1 MCLYKLLFV
10 VPLFITCRVYG
21 QQEFT
26 INGALYKAGTANR
39 IAQAVITDL
48 RSNVIMMSD
57 ELGGFNIKVSKGDTL
72 LVNKTGFT
80 PQKTV
85 VSGTGDLLIYL
96 TPAKQLAEVIIK
108 EKSNKQEMAD
118 VVNTYR
124 SKGLYFDG
132 KPSAW
137 AAINSPLTALHEL
150 FGRDAANE
158 RHFIQYTKDEAEG
171 AAIDKRYTSQ
181 LVKRVTGLS
190 DDDITKFMQQYR
202 PSYEDIK
209 QWNDYD
215 LINHIKKYLIYF
227 KKHKDDPAP
236 QLNIGN

>member
-1 MCLYKLLFV
+1 MNGILYKSS
-10 VPLFITCRVYG
+10 TS
-21 QQEFT
+21 E
-26 INGALYKAGTANR
+26 R

-48 RSNVIMMSD
+48 KSNVIMMSD
-57 ELGGFNIKVSKGDTL
+57 ELGGFHIQVSKGDTL
-72 LVNKTGFT
+72 LVSKNGFT

-85 VSGTGDLLIYL
+85 VTGTGDLLIYL
-96 TPAKQLAEVIIK
+96 TAARQLSEVTIK
-108 EKSNKQEMAD
+108 EKSEKQEMAD

-137 AAINSPLTALHEL
+137 SFINSPLTGLYEL

-171 AAIDKRYTSQ
+171 SAVDRRYTKQ

-190 DDDITKFMQQYR
+190 DADVTRFMQQYR
-202 PSYEDIK
+202 PSYDDIK

-215 LINHIKKYLIYF
+215 LINHIKKYLVYF
-227 KKHKDDPAP
+227 NKHKDDNRNTLTP
-236 QLNIGN
+236 